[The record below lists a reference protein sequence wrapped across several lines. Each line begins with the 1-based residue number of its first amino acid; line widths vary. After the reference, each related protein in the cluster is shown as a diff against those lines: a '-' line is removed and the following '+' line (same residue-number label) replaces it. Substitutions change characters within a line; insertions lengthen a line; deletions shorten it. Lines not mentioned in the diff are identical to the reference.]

1 MKYVKI
7 LKRLIRHPVIL
18 KEICLYLKNDTLALL
33 GVYKYD
39 YSILFVD
46 GLIKSGSS
54 WLGNMLALVP
64 GYNLRSINDPS
75 NSVYNHD
82 ISHSIFSS
90 LPKNRYSVM
99 KLHTRYT
106 KENFRVIKKYVQKFV
121 IIYRDLRDVCTGRY
135 FAVKVDP
142 KNKLHTLYNSISREE
157 GIAHSIETVEKH
169 HAPWIRDWMNAASL
183 NKDMILTLKY
193 EDLNLDTAKT
203 LKQVFEFFRIKPDEK
218 LINSLAATKITKE
231 VDLSE
236 ALKKDLPGRLRSSAR
251 KGIIGDWKNYFT
263 EEHKKKFKA
272 IAGDLLIKLGYEKD
286 DKW

>member
-82 ISHSIFSS
+82 ISDSIFSS